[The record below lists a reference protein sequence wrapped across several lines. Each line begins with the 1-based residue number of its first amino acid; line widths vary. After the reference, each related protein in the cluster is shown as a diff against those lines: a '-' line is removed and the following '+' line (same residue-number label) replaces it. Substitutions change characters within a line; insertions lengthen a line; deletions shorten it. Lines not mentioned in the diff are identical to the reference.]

1 LTITSNIITLLAL
14 KGKKMISGNLQN
26 AINLFNLGQKVYD
39 IKEIKAIYRRL
50 ASANHP
56 DKGGNTEAMQLINTS
71 LEEILKFFETN
82 ETLEIK
88 DSSDEFINFD
98 FIETLKKMNG
108 VIIGV
113 CGYWM
118 WLTGNTLEHKDLIK
132 ELGFK
137 FSGAKKSWYWSPTI
151 DTAKFKR
158 GSRSMKTIRTKY
170 GSHIIENERAKILR

>member
-1 LTITSNIITLLAL
+1 
-14 KGKKMISGNLQN
+14 MINGNLQN
-26 AINLFNLGQKVYD
+26 AIKVFNLDNKSYVV
-39 IKEIKAIYRRL
+39 KEVKDIYRKL

-56 DKGGNTEAMQLINTS
+56 DKGGSTEVMQLINTS
-71 LEEILKFFETN
+71 LEEFLKFFEMN
-82 ETLEIK
+82 ETLEVA
-88 DSSDEFINFD
+88 DSSGEYMNFN

-108 VIIGV
+108 VIIEV
-113 CGYWM
+113 CGYWV

-132 ELGFK
+132 GLGFK

-170 GSHIIENERAKILR
+170 GSHIITRVRDKELI